1 MRERTATVWPASA
14 ASYHPSARKLPERL
28 SVDHSNTQFS
38 TAPFRP
44 SLTAAS
50 MSTTHRL
57 YFVLPD
63 VASARQLAD
72 GLSLARVEDR
82 RMHFLAKRGTELG
95 ALHEASHFQKTD
107 VVHGATVGLV
117 VGLFLM
123 YFPPG
128 GAPLQLVTLLMTTI
142 VGALLGA
149 WVSSMVAMQIPN
161 SRLTMLEKAIA
172 QGKILLILDLPN
184 SRGSEIRAMLD
195 RHRPEAI
202 SGGQEALVPA
212 FP

>member
-1 MRERTATVWPASA
+1 MT
-14 ASYHPSARKLPERL
+14 
-28 SVDHSNTQFS
+28 N
-38 TAPFRP
+38 
-44 SLTAAS
+44 
-50 MSTTHRL
+50 RL

-63 VASARQLAD
+63 VASACQLAD
-72 GLSLARVEDR
+72 DLLLARVEDR
-82 RMHFLAKRGTELG
+82 RMHFLAKRGTDLG

-107 VVHGATVGLV
+107 IVHGAG
-117 VGLFLM
+117 VGLFLGAGVGLALGLLLM

-128 GAPLQLVTLLMTTI
+128 GAPLQLVTLLLTTI

-161 SRLTMLEKAIA
+161 SRLKMFEKAIE
-172 QGKILLILDLPN
+172 QGKILLILDLPM

-195 RHRPEAI
+195 WRHPEAI
-202 SGGQEALVPA
+202 SGGQEALVPG

>member
-1 MRERTATVWPASA
+1 M
-14 ASYHPSARKLPERL
+14 
-28 SVDHSNTQFS
+28 
-38 TAPFRP
+38 
-44 SLTAAS
+44 
-50 MSTTHRL
+50 THRL

-63 VASARQLAD
+63 VASTRQLAD
-72 GLSLARVEDR
+72 ELLLARVEDR

-107 VVHGATVGLV
+107 VVRGAAVGLV
-117 VGLFLM
+117 VGASVGLVLGLFLM

-161 SRLTMLEKAIA
+161 SRLTMFEKAIE
-172 QGKILLILDLPN
+172 QGKILLILDLPM

-195 RHRPEAI
+195 RRHPEAI